1 MDSLPEIERA
11 ASLFEQGFSC
21 SQSVFSAYADRFG
34 LDAEMALRV
43 SGAFGGGMGRMGA
56 TCGAVTGALMV
67 IGLKYAKTRPED
79 DESKER
85 TYALVQQFAERF
97 RQRNGSTVCR
107 DLLGYDLST
116 PEGRQQVEELGISQ
130 TLCPRLVRSAVE
142 ILEEILG

>member
-21 SQSVFSAYADRFG
+21 SQSVFSAYAERFG
-34 LDAEMALRV
+34 LDGELALRV
-43 SGAFGGGMGRMGA
+43 SGAFGGGMGRLGA

-67 IGLKYAKTRPED
+67 IGLKYAKIKPED

-107 DLLGYDLST
+107 ELLGYDLST
-116 PEGRQQVEELGISQ
+116 PEGRQQVEEQGISQ
-130 TLCPRLVRSAVE
+130 TLCPGLVRSAVE
-142 ILEEILG
+142 ILHDILG